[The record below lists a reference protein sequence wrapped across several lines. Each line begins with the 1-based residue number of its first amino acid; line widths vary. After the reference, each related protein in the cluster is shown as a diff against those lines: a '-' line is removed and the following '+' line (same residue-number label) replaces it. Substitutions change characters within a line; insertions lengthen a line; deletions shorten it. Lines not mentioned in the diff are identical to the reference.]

1 MTIMSTRFIGAVAG
15 LSAIA
20 FAGAASAEVDLPNNL
35 AWTAYDTGSSGH
47 AQSVAIGKAFKEKYG
62 VNLRVLPGKNDVS
75 RLRPLQQKKVDA
87 VANGVGT
94 YFSQEGV
101 FDFSSADWGP
111 QEVRVIMSSTG
122 NAGLMVGAVNDAGIT
137 NYADL
142 KGKRVAWVKSA
153 SALNHNVTAFLAF
166 ADLTWDDVEKVEFA
180 GFGASWEGMTNDQVD
195 AAFAITV
202 SGSTKAVASSPRG
215 LIWPPLPHDD
225 TAGWDRLKAVAPY
238 FNKQTVSS
246 GTNVSKDAPVQ
257 GAVYPYPILTMR
269 ADADNKL
276 AYNTAKA
283 MVESFDNYKD
293 GAPGA
298 GGWALANQA
307 FEWAVPYHDGAID
320 YFKEIGAWTDAMQA
334 HNDAL
339 VERQGV
345 LKTAWEAYNLV
356 APSDDD
362 AFKTGWMAARAVA
375 LTAAGMPVVF

>member
-1 MTIMSTRFIGAVAG
+1 MSFMSTRFAGAVAG

-20 FAGAASAEVDLPNNL
+20 FAGAAAAEVDLPNNL

-101 FDFSSADWGP
+101 FNFASADWGP

-122 NAGLMVGAVNDAGIT
+122 KAGLMVGVVDDIGVK

-238 FNKQTVSS
+238 FNKQNVAA

-269 ADADNKL
+269 ADADDKL
-276 AYNTAKA
+276 AYNTTKA

-298 GGWALANQA
+298 AGWAMANQA

-320 YFKEIGAWTDAMQA
+320 YFKEVGVWTDAMQA

-339 VERQGV
+339 VDRQGV
-345 LKTAWEAYNLV
+345 LKSAWEAYKVV

>member
-1 MTIMSTRFIGAVAG
+1 MSFMSTRFAGAVAG

-20 FAGAASAEVDLPNNL
+20 IAGAASAEVDLPNNL

-101 FDFSSADWGP
+101 FDFASADWGP

-122 NAGLMVGAVNDAGIT
+122 SAGLMVGVVDDVDVKT
-137 NYADL
+137 YADL

-225 TAGWDRLKAVAPY
+225 TAGWERLKAVAPY
-238 FNKQTVSS
+238 FNKQNVAA

-269 ADADNKL
+269 ADADDKL
-276 AYNTAKA
+276 AYNTTKA

-298 GGWALANQA
+298 AGWAMANQA

-320 YFKEIGAWTDAMQA
+320 YFKEIGVWTDAMQA

-339 VERQGV
+339 VDRQGV
-345 LKTAWEAYNLV
+345 LKTAWEAYKVV